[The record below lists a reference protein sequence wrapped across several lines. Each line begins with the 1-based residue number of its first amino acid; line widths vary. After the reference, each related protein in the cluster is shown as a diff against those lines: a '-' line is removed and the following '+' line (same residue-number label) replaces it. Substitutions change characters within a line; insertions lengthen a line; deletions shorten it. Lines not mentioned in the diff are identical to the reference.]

1 MPWQELTLRVAKQQ
15 SVDVEDLLERLG
27 AIAITLRDADGSSLF
42 EPAPG
47 EMPLWN
53 VVSITALFDEDAD
66 VQMVLAQLPE
76 GVHGQTGHL
85 ADRVWEREWLEN
97 FKPMQFGR
105 RLWIYPT
112 WSEVTEADSIVLRL
126 DPGLA
131 FGSGTHETTRLCLE
145 WLDGQLLDN
154 QTLLDYGCGSGVLS
168 IAAILL
174 GCDKVVAVD
183 IDEQARLATQRN
195 ADQNNIGGAHLL
207 ICSPESIPDMKFDVV
222 VSNILSEVIMKLS
235 KALVGFVE
243 DGGRLVVSGIL
254 CHQQAAVLESFGSN
268 MIWGGASRL
277 GDWVCLHGVKA
288 DE

>member
-1 MPWQELTLRVAKQQ
+1 MPWQELTLRAAKQQ
-15 SVDVEDLLERLG
+15 SVDIEDLLERLG
-27 AIAITLRDADGSSLF
+27 AIAITLRDADGSPLF

-47 EMPLWN
+47 ETPLWN
-53 VVSITALFDEDAD
+53 VVSITALFEEGAD

-105 RLWIYPT
+105 RLWICPT
-112 WSEVTEADSIVLRL
+112 WSEVTEVDSIVLRL

-145 WLDGQLLDN
+145 WLDGQTLND

-168 IAAILL
+168 LAAVLL
-174 GCDKVVAVD
+174 GCDKVIAVD
-183 IDEQARLATQRN
+183 IDEQARLATGRN
-195 ADQNNIGGAHLL
+195 AERNDIGGERLL
-207 ICSPESIPDMKFDVV
+207 ICSPESIPDIKFDVV
-222 VSNILSEVIMKLS
+222 VSNILSEVIMELS
-235 KALVGFVE
+235 TALVGFLE
-243 DGGRLVVSGIL
+243 DGGRLAVSGIL
-254 CHQQAAVLESFGSN
+254 SRQQAAVAESFGAD
-268 MIWGGASRL
+268 ITWGVATRR
-277 GDWVCLHGVKA
+277 GDWVCLHGIKA

>member
-15 SVDVEDLLERLG
+15 SVDIEDLLERLG
-27 AIAITLRDADGSSLF
+27 AIAITLRDADGSPLF

-47 EMPLWN
+47 QTPLWD
-53 VVSITALFDEDAD
+53 VVSITALFEEDTD

-76 GVHGQTGHL
+76 GVHARTGHV

-112 WSEVTEADSIVLRL
+112 WSEATEVDSLVLRL

-145 WLDGQLLDN
+145 WLDGQTLNN

-168 IAAILL
+168 IAAVLL

-183 IDEQARLATQRN
+183 IDEQARLATERN
-195 ADQNNIGGAHLL
+195 AEQNDIGGERLL
-207 ICSPESIPDMKFDVV
+207 ICSPESIPEMKFDVV

-235 KALVGFVE
+235 KALLGFLE
-243 DGGRLVVSGIL
+243 DGGRLAVSGIL
-254 CHQQAAVLESFGSN
+254 SRQQAAVVESFGAD
-268 MIWGGASRL
+268 MIWGVASRL